1 MLIICLSSCYWE
13 TLPTSVTSL
22 IQDYE
27 LLLNINFYVSLSIFI
42 LTFSSKTVFV
52 MVLICLFVSSFQL
65 VFLLI
70 SAVSGF
76 DQVVYS
82 SCSSTTGCQSE
93 DGLFNDPQLHEA
105 IASAHKR
112 LAECLRSCADVLR
125 CNPSVSSGYYQIQ
138 AANGSLVQVY
148 CDMEGANCGGEGG
161 WTRVAF
167 LNATDPSSQCPTN
180 FNIMSVNGTR
190 FCIRDQ
196 EDCVPLPSNTFG
208 ISYSQ
213 VCGYVRGYSLR
224 STDSFGGRSPNQPLS
239 GNYVDGVSIT
249 YGSPP
254 NHLWTY
260 VAGYS
265 EDESDNQL
273 LNCPCNSN
281 IMNSSP
287 SFVGN
292 DYYCEAGGDISS
304 SSQWFT
310 DDPLWDGKLCRGNEV
325 PCCNGTSLPWFMKHL
340 PSQTVSSVEVR
351 LCADQQFVD
360 ENIGLER
367 LEMFVK

>member
-1 MLIICLSSCYWE
+1 M
-13 TLPTSVTSL
+13 
-22 IQDYE
+22 
-27 LLLNINFYVSLSIFI
+27 
-42 LTFSSKTVFV
+42 
-52 MVLICLFVSSFQL
+52 
-65 VFLLI
+65 FLLI
-70 SAVSGF
+70 SVASAF
-76 DQVVYS
+76 DQIVYS
-82 SCSSTTGCQSE
+82 SCFSSTGCQSE

-105 IASAHKR
+105 IVSAHKQLPQCWR
-112 LAECLRSCADVLR
+112 TPYLSCADVLR
-125 CNPSVSSGYYQIQ
+125 CNPSVSSGYYEIQ

-180 FNIMSVNGTR
+180 LSIVTQNGTR

-196 EDCVPLPSNTFG
+196 EDCIALPSDTFG
-208 ISYSQ
+208 ITYSH
-213 VCGYVRGYSLR
+213 VCGYVRGYSLK
-224 STDSFGGRSPNQPLS
+224 SPDAFGYVEDGRSPNQSLS

-260 VAGYS
+260 AAGHS
-265 EDESDNQL
+265 EDENDNQIF
-273 LNCPCNSN
+273 NCPCNSN
-281 IMNSSP
+281 IMSSSP

-292 DYYCEAGGDISS
+292 DYYCEAGGNISFS
-304 SSQWFT
+304 SLWIT
-310 DDPLWDGKLCRGNEV
+310 DDPLWDGELCRGNEV

-340 PSQTVSSVEVR
+340 PSQTLSSVEVR
-351 LCADQQFVD
+351 LCADQAFDD